1 MVTGDAKGYW
11 ESALSGATQSIGLA
25 VGDMRAAGAD
35 GCGSAGRL
43 LEPPLVMRV
52 RAFAAAHGVD
62 PGQVLLASFLVLL
75 HRLSSQA
82 DLVIQHRNGD
92 GPALPLRFGLT
103 EGTDVAACLSLV
115 ATRVDEAA
123 RHAPAFAASDAAAIR
138 WQALFS
144 EGAIDAPCE
153 DGTLLAMRLGEAD
166 ASGRLPVRL
175 EFADSLLDA
184 RQAEHWLGCW
194 ETLLCSMLDD
204 ARGLV
209 ADLPMFDEA
218 QRSAA
223 VERWNGTTVA
233 FPEVAGVHRLFEAQ
247 VARTPDAIALVHGDE
262 RLTYAELN
270 ARANRLARHLRS
282 CGVGRDG
289 RVAIHVERGVGVV
302 LGLLATLKAGGAYV
316 PLDPTYP
323 ADRLAYTL
331 SDSQPRVLLT
341 MSGMEPVADGA
352 PGGKPGGLVVIDLL
366 ATDAPWAEQPAHDLS
381 PGECDV
387 RADDL
392 AYVLYTSGSTGQ
404 PKGVAMPHGPLAN
417 LIQWQVREP
426 GHDAPL
432 RTLQYAALGFDVAF
446 QETFAT
452 LATGGELHLI
462 DQDARLA
469 AGRLFDFIVE
479 HRIERMFLPYFALQM
494 LAEGLEGHIASLP
507 AGEPVRCDLREVIT
521 AGEQLR
527 IEPKIVRFF
536 ERLPGCRL
544 HNHYGPTETHV
555 VTALTLPADP
565 ATWPRLPSIGRPIA
579 NARVYVLDER
589 GRPLPEGAAG
599 ELYLAGPVVAR
610 GYLGRDALSSERFLP
625 DPFVGGGAR
634 MYRTGDLGRW
644 LPDGNLECLG
654 RQDFQVKIR
663 GFRVEPGE
671 IEAQLMA
678 FPGVRQ
684 AGVLAREDVPG
695 MTRLVAYVSAQD
707 AAAPV
712 DLEQLRR
719 HLVAQLPDY
728 MVPVAF
734 VQMDALPLSPNGK
747 LDRAQL
753 PRPGRERPEWAG
765 PYAAPRTPVE
775 AALCRIFAEVL
786 DLEGLGRDDSFFD
799 LGGSSLLVIRVLEA
813 AHREGIG
820 DVPATALFNSPT
832 PATLAAE
839 ITSGDV
845 PRAIDAVRMSRG
857 RGGSDGEAI
866 AIIAMAGRF
875 PGAASVEALWEGLC
889 AGRDGVA
896 RFSADELDAA
906 IPEALRADPAYVPA
920 RGVFDDFDGFDAAFF
935 GISHKEAELMDP
947 QQRVFL
953 ELCWECIE
961 RAGRVPDA
969 TGAPVGVFAGMYNAS
984 YYQNHVLAH
993 PDLIENLGAFQVML
1007 GNEKDYIATR
1017 IAHKLDLT
1025 GPAVSVH
1032 TACSTSLVAIVQAVD
1047 SLRAGRCT
1055 MALAGGVAVTCP
1067 VRSGHLYQEGGMLSA
1082 DGATRSFDAGA
1093 TGTVFSDG
1101 AAVVL
1106 LKRLSEAIADGDPIH
1121 AVIRGAAINNDGGG
1135 KASFTAP
1142 SSDGQAAVI
1151 AMAHADAGVEPRS
1164 IGYVE
1169 AHGTATPM
1177 GDPIEIEGLTRA
1189 FRQGTRDTG
1198 FCVVGSVKSNI
1209 GHTLMAAGAAGVIKT
1224 ALALE
1229 NGCIPPTAHFRE
1241 GNPSIDF
1248 GSTPFRASG
1257 ELLPW
1262 PASPDGPRRAGVS
1275 SFGVG
1280 GTNAHVVMEQAP
1292 PVVPSDVAQGPQ
1304 LLVLSARTPVALQAS
1319 ITRLADHLEANPAQN
1334 FADIAWTLAVGRK
1347 AMGHR
1352 VAVAAV
1358 DSAATVT
1365 RLRDASLAA
1374 AAAKTVAAKDGG
1386 VVFLF
1391 PGQGCQYAGMGRELY
1406 EREPAFREAFD
1417 ACAAVLDVELGQ
1429 GLRALVFGDNAEALL
1444 PTAVM
1449 QPAIFSIEYSLARWW
1464 MAQGLTPA
1472 AMVGHS
1478 IGEFVAATLAGVF
1491 ELADALRL
1499 VARRGR
1505 LMQAQPTGAM
1515 LSVRQPG
1522 AALLARLPDG
1532 LSLAAENAPGAS
1544 VVSGPHE
1551 LVSSFQQ
1558 QLEAE
1563 GVACRALRT
1572 SHAFHSSMMEPA
1584 VAPFRAEVEALPRQ
1598 APSIPIFS
1606 TATGDLL
1613 DAEQAVSADYWAR
1626 HLRDT
1631 VRFSGALA
1639 SALEVVQPRAL
1650 LEIGPRNT
1658 LTALS
1663 RQQPLLRE
1671 QGVAAIASLGDNPAG
1686 EATAL
1691 LDAFGQAWSRGLALR
1706 PELLDRRARRRR
1718 VLLPAYPFERKRCWL
1733 DAHSVAPAVAEAV
1746 AQDVAD
1752 AAVPGAAAVT
1762 GPVPAGLAEVFDEQL
1777 RLMSGHLDALE
1788 HSGVADREWLLSV
1801 VRDQQ
1806 ALMARQMVLAQAL
1819 QPHQEPDQQPGR
1831 VDPAAPP
1838 TTVPVAPAPDA
1849 AESTVAAP
1857 ADDAP
1862 VPTTEP
1868 QREIWLA
1875 ARIDPSVALAFNQSI
1890 SLSLQGRLDVA
1901 ALLAALRA
1909 TVDRHDA
1916 LRSTISA
1923 DGEWLHVQPTMT
1935 LDMPVTD
1942 LGALAADGQPEAL
1955 AGRKRAG
1962 VETPFDLERGPLL
1975 RAELVRLSNEGHVL
1989 LLHAHHMVCD
1999 GWSWNV
2005 IVHELGALYSRECG
2019 GQGPGL
2025 PAARSFREYARLL
2038 ALQPELSVS
2047 PDDEAWWL
2055 ARLAD
2060 GGPVLDLPVDRPRSP
2075 ERDPAA
2081 GFAVRTLDAELMEAV
2096 RRTGSAHG
2104 TSFYVSLLSA
2114 FGLLLSRLS
2123 AQDDLVV
2130 GIPVAGQA
2138 DEGSGGP
2145 LVGHCVNLLPLRLA
2159 IDHAQSFAAL
2169 LEATRTTVLDAM
2181 EHQRCTFGSLLKKLR
2196 IERDASRPPLVSAV
2210 FNVDQV
2216 ADRERDAFAGLV
2228 LDLSVTPMVCDNFDF
2243 SINAVPSQD
2252 GLRLECLYSSALFDA
2267 ATVDA
2272 WLEAYES
2279 VLRGLVRDSAQRL
2292 SGLPLVEG
2300 EARERLRDLQPAPVA
2315 FDAECR
2321 MHEHFERQCDVD
2333 GGRIALWQDGDTT
2346 SYAALEAQGNRIA
2359 HLLRSR
2365 GIARGALVGIML
2377 ERTPRMP
2384 AAVLGTLKA
2393 GAGYVPLD
2401 PEQPPARLA
2410 AIARDARLSVILTE
2424 TVHARRLAV
2433 EGVTLLALDV
2443 PGDLA
2448 PDLPTTRIGR
2458 DADAAMPDSVAYVAY
2473 TSGSTGTPKGVR
2485 VPHRAVANL
2494 IACMQR
2500 WLRLGAEDAVA
2511 AVTPLSFDPSVVDLC
2526 LPLSVGARVVLVDRD
2541 TAVHGAAF
2549 RQMMERSGATYLDAT
2564 PSGWR
2569 VLLDAGW
2576 RGSPGFKAI
2585 CGGEAMPP
2593 DVATALLERG
2603 AELWNMYGPTETT
2616 VTATGA
2622 RIATSADGLPD
2633 IHIGRPVDNSSVW
2646 ILDRFGH
2653 LCPRGTAGEICIGG
2667 EGLSLGYLDR
2677 PELMAKQFVPDVF
2690 SAAMETGSGSPR
2702 LYRTGDRGRWRADG
2716 NLVHLGRQ
2724 DRQVKLRG
2732 YRIEPGDIEAALR
2745 ADASVAEAAVVVRE
2759 DGQGAAGLVAYVVAR
2774 SGASVDETALAE
2786 GLRDQLPPYML
2797 PERVVVLDAM
2807 PVSTTGKLAPSKLP
2821 VVPHD
2826 EVAEA
2831 AVRRDDGTAASRIAA
2846 KMAELLDLPD
2856 FDPEQD
2862 FFAAGGHSLLAA
2874 RLASWLEQA
2883 FGTRVKLRLLFDT
2896 PTPAALAE
2904 VLLARPEAETTG
2916 SDVLDIPRQPDQS
2929 IGPLSLMQQRLWVQ
2943 EQIQPDSTNYMIPSA
2958 LRLRGPLDLRALDRA
2973 LADVVRRQPALRTV
2987 LEAYEGGA
2995 VQRVLD
3001 DLPVTLLP
3009 EEDLTAFPA
3018 GERHAEFLRRVDPLI
3033 RAPIR
3038 TDDAPLFRV
3047 RLFRLSNEDHILYL
3061 QVHHA
3066 VWDGTSFR
3074 LFCKEMATLYA
3085 CHTSGVSP
3093 MLRPLER
3100 SYIDFAAWHSVA
3112 ADSEDVRA
3120 QIAHWRERLSGGVEP
3135 LRLPADFPR
3144 PAMPS
3149 GRGGS
3154 EFVRVEAA
3162 LAQRLRELG
3171 QAHHATL
3178 FMTLLAA
3185 YFAFLHRTS
3194 GQRDLVVGLPV
3205 RSHLTEQLQEVMGF
3219 FSNVLP
3225 MRLELDPEWTFA
3237 ELLGHV
3243 RDEMMACFAH
3253 PDVPVE
3259 RLLQELE
3266 IPRDMSRSP
3275 LYQALFSMDDSRGQ
3289 ARQWGELRCDDLT
3302 LPNYS
3307 ALTDLSLWVDEDDER
3322 LLIDF
3327 NYNADV
3333 IAAPS
3338 AKFMAHRFVGLLA
3351 RLVAEADVAIGNIET
3366 RGDEDCEALATWND
3380 TSTNLPQATSL
3391 PGLLAP
3397 QVERAP
3403 ERIALRFGA
3412 RTLTYR
3418 ELDARSSRLADA
3430 LAARGVGAGDLVG
3443 VCLERDPDLVATLLA
3458 VLKLGA
3464 AYVPLD
3470 PAYPADRL
3478 RFMVADAGLA
3488 LLVSV
3493 GELADGFALQ
3503 PSQQL
3508 LLDRDAGEI
3517 ESAPVLAREV
3527 DPAGRDAPAY
3537 VIYTSGSTGTPKGVA
3552 VPNGAVINFLQAMR
3566 ETPGLGPEDILLGVT
3581 TTSFDISVLE
3591 IFLPLWVGAT
3601 LVLATREQAGDGAK
3615 LVALLEDERATVLQA
3630 TPITWHLLLE
3640 AGWKP
3645 QRGFRALCGGE
3656 PLSAELAGLLID
3668 RGVELWNMYGPTE
3681 TTVWSTCARIERTG
3695 DAGTLDIHVGRPI
3708 GNTTV
3713 WVMDPHGQVCPVGVP
3728 GEICIGGA
3736 GVALGYLGREALT
3749 AERFVA
3755 DRVAPRDHGTGLAP
3769 RLYRT
3774 GDRGRW
3780 RHDGMIE
3787 HQGRLDFQLKLRGH
3801 RIEPG
3806 EIEASLDADPG
3817 IVRSVVTVRGDAP
3830 GDQRLVAY
3838 VIVADRDRFDDRAQL
3853 VRLRGILPAYMVPQ
3867 HILVLDALPLLPNG
3881 KVDRASLPRPQ
3892 PRKPAEAVAGGPGAA
3907 REEPP
3912 RHGTAGAVSYVT
3924 ALCSDLVGAPVAADY
3939 NFFDAGG
3946 HSLLAVRFINRIHRE
3961 TGVRLN
3967 VLALAT
3973 STLEQLGEQ
3982 IAGSERFAP
3991 MKAKAALRGGPISQF
4006 RKWLFPT
4013 RRRVPSELQE

>member
-1 MVTGDAKGYW
+1 M
-11 ESALSGATQSIGLA
+11 
-25 VGDMRAAGAD
+25 
-35 GCGSAGRL
+35 
-43 LEPPLVMRV
+43 
-52 RAFAAAHGVD
+52 
-62 PGQVLLASFLVLL
+62 
-75 HRLSSQA
+75 
-82 DLVIQHRNGD
+82 
-92 GPALPLRFGLT
+92 
-103 EGTDVAACLSLV
+103 
-115 ATRVDEAA
+115 
-123 RHAPAFAASDAAAIR
+123 
-138 WQALFS
+138 
-144 EGAIDAPCE
+144 
-153 DGTLLAMRLGEAD
+153 
-166 ASGRLPVRL
+166 
-175 EFADSLLDA
+175 
-184 RQAEHWLGCW
+184 
-194 ETLLCSMLDD
+194 
-204 ARGLV
+204 
-209 ADLPMFDEA
+209 
-218 QRSAA
+218 
-223 VERWNGTTVA
+223 A
-233 FPEVAGVHRLFEAQ
+233 FPQVDGVHRLFQAQ
-247 VARTPDAIALVHGDE
+247 AARAPDAIALVHGGE
-262 RLTYAELN
+262 RVTYGELN

-282 CGVGRDG
+282 HGVGRDE
-289 RVAIHVERGVGVV
+289 RVAIHADRGVGVV

-323 ADRLAYTL
+323 ADRLAWTL
-331 SDSQPRVLLT
+331 ADSQPRVLLT
-341 MSGMEPVADGA
+341 MPGMAPVAGGAHTDPADG
-352 PGGKPGGLVVIDLL
+352 LTVIDLS
-366 ATDAPWAEQPAHDLS
+366 ADADWADQAAGDLDPA
-381 PGECDV
+381 ECDV

-417 LIQWQVREP
+417 LVQWQLREP
-426 GHDAPL
+426 GQGGPL

-446 QETFAT
+446 QETFVT
-452 LATGGELHLI
+452 LAAGGELHLI
-462 DQDARLA
+462 DQDTRLD
-469 AGRLFDFIVE
+469 AGRLFDVIVR
-479 HRIERMFLPYFALQM
+479 HRIERLFLPYFALQM
-494 LAEGLEGHIASLP
+494 LAEGLEGHLAALP
-507 AGEPVRCDLREVIT
+507 PGAPLRCDLREVIT

-555 VTALTLPADP
+555 VTALTLPEDP

-579 NARVYVLDER
+579 NARVYVLDGR
-589 GRPLPEGAAG
+589 GRPLSEGAAG
-599 ELYLAGPVVAR
+599 ELYLAGAVLAR
-610 GYLGRDALSSERFLP
+610 GYLGRDGLSAERFLP
-625 DPFVGGGAR
+625 DPFAGGDAR

-644 LPDGNLECLG
+644 LPDGTLECLG

-663 GFRVEPGE
+663 GYRVEPGE
-671 IEAQLMA
+671 IEAQVMA

-695 MTRLVAYVSAQD
+695 MKRLVAYVSPQD
-707 AAAPV
+707 PAAPV

-719 HLVAQLPDY
+719 HLVAQLLDY

-747 LDRAQL
+747 LDRAKL

-775 AALCRIFAEVL
+775 VALCRIFAQVL

-799 LGGSSLLVIRVLEA
+799 LGGSSLLVPRVLEA
-813 AHREGIG
+813 ARREGIG
-820 DVPATALFNSPT
+820 DVPATALFRSPT
-832 PATLAAE
+832 PATLATE
-839 ITSGDV
+839 ISCGDA
-845 PRAIDAVRMSRG
+845 PRALDATRMSRG

-875 PGAASVEALWEGLC
+875 PGAPSVEALWDSLC
-889 AGRDGVA
+889 AGRDGVT
-896 RFSADELDAA
+896 RFSADELDPAV
-906 IPEALRADPAYVPA
+906 PDALRADPAYVPA
-920 RGVFDDFDGFDAAFF
+920 RGVFDDFDCFDAAFF
-935 GISHKEAELMDP
+935 GISHREAELMDP

-961 RAGRVPDA
+961 RAGHVPDA

-993 PDLIENLGAFQVML
+993 PELIENLGAFQVML

-1082 DGATRSFDAGA
+1082 DGTTRTFDAGA

-1151 AMAHADAGVEPRS
+1151 AMAHADAGVNPRS

-1189 FRQGTRDTG
+1189 FRLGTQDSG

-1209 GHTLMAAGAAGVIKT
+1209 GHTLMAAGATGVIKS

-1229 NGCIPPTAHFRE
+1229 HGLIPATAHFQQD
-1241 GNPSIDF
+1241 NPAIDF
-1248 GSTPFRASG
+1248 ASTPFRASG

-1262 PASPDGPRRAGVS
+1262 PVSGSPRRAGVS

-1280 GTNAHVVMEQAP
+1280 GTNAHVVMEEAP
-1292 PVVPSDVAQGPQ
+1292 PLALSDAAEGAQ
-1304 LLVLSARTPVALQAS
+1304 LLVLSARTPSALQAS
-1319 ITRLADHLEANPAQN
+1319 VARLADHLEANPAQN
-1334 FADIAWTLAVGRK
+1334 LADVAWTLAVGRK
-1347 AMGHR
+1347 AMAHR
-1352 VAVAAV
+1352 VAVAAA
-1358 DSAATVT
+1358 DSAAAIA
-1365 RLRDASLAA
+1365 RLRGAGLAA
-1374 AAAKTVAAKDGG
+1374 AAKAVPAKDGP

-1391 PGQGCQYAGMGRELY
+1391 PGQGCQYAGMGRALY
-1406 EREPAFREAFD
+1406 KREPAFREAFD
-1417 ACAAVLDVELGQ
+1417 ACAEVLDAELGQ
-1429 GLRALVFGDNAEALL
+1429 DLRALVFGDDAEALL
-1444 PTAVM
+1444 PTAIM

-1478 IGEFVAATLAGVF
+1478 VGEFVAATLAGVF
-1491 ELADALRL
+1491 ELPDALRL

-1505 LMQAQPTGAM
+1505 LMQAQPAGSM
-1515 LSVRQPG
+1515 LSVRQSRVG
-1522 AALLARLPDG
+1522 LLARLPEG
-1532 LSLAAENAPGAS
+1532 LSMAAENAPGAC
-1544 VVSGPHE
+1544 VVSGPHD

-1584 VAPFRAEVEALPRQ
+1584 VAPFRAEVEALSLH

-1613 DAEQAVSADYWAR
+1613 DAAQAVSADYWAR
-1626 HLRDT
+1626 HLRDP
-1631 VRFSGALA
+1631 VRFSAALA
-1639 SALEVVQPRAL
+1639 RALEVVQPRAL
-1650 LEIGPRNT
+1650 LEIGPRGT

-1671 QGVAAIASLGDNPAG
+1671 QGVAAIASLGDSPDG
-1686 EATAL
+1686 EAGTL
-1691 LDAFGQAWSRGLALR
+1691 LDAFGQAWSRGLALH
-1706 PELLDRRARRRR
+1706 PAGLDRRARRRR
-1718 VLLPAYPFERKRCWL
+1718 VALPAYPFERKRYWL
-1733 DAHSVAPAVAEAV
+1733 DARPVAPAAAGSAV
-1746 AQDVAD
+1746 AQDAAD
-1752 AAVPGAAAVT
+1752 AAVPSAVAMT
-1762 GPVPAGLAEVFDEQL
+1762 TPAPGGLAEVFDQQL
-1777 RLMSGHLDALE
+1777 RLMSAHLDALE
-1788 HSGVADREWLLSV
+1788 HSGVADRELLLSV
-1801 VRDQQ
+1801 VREQQ
-1806 ALMARQMVLAQAL
+1806 ALMAQQMVLANAVQPQAL
-1819 QPHQEPDQQPGR
+1819 QQGQEPDQQPG
-1831 VDPAAPP
+1831 
-1838 TTVPVAPAPDA
+1838 
-1849 AESTVAAP
+1849 P
-1857 ADDAP
+1857 ADGTP

-1890 SLSLQGRLDVA
+1890 SLSLQGGLDVA
-1901 ALLAALRA
+1901 ALHAALRA
-1909 TVDRHDA
+1909 IVDRHDA

-1923 DGEWLHVQPTMT
+1923 DGEWLNVQPTMS
-1935 LDMPVTD
+1935 LDMPFTN
-1942 LGALAADGQPEAL
+1942 LGALAADAKAEAL
-1955 AGRKRAG
+1955 VDRKRAG
-1962 VETPFDLERGPLL
+1962 VQTPFDLERGPLL
-1975 RAELVRLSNEGHVL
+1975 RAELVRLSDTHHVL

-2005 IVHELGALYSRECG
+2005 IVHELGALYSRESG
-2019 GQGPGL
+2019 SENPGL
-2025 PAARSFREYARLL
+2025 PAARSFHEYAHEL
-2038 ALQPELSVS
+2038 AQRPELSVS
-2047 PDDEAWWL
+2047 PDDETWWL

-2060 GGPVLDLPVDRPRSP
+2060 GGPVLDLPVDRPRLP
-2075 ERDPAA
+2075 ERDPVA
-2081 GFAVRTLDAELMEAV
+2081 GFAVRTLDAGLMEAV
-2096 RRTGSAHG
+2096 RRTGATHG
-2104 TSFYVSLLSA
+2104 ASLYVSLLAA
-2114 FGLLLSRLS
+2114 FSVLLSRLS

-2138 DEGSGGP
+2138 DEVAAGP
-2145 LVGHCVNLLPLRLA
+2145 LVGHCVNMLPLRLA
-2159 IDHAQSFAAL
+2159 IDHAKSVAAL

-2210 FNVDQV
+2210 FNVDQM

-2228 LDLSVTPMVCDNFDF
+2228 LDLSVNPMVCDNFDF

-2252 GLRLECLYSSALFDA
+2252 GLRLECMYSSALFDA

-2272 WLEAYES
+2272 FLQAYET
-2279 VLRGLVRDSAQRL
+2279 VLRGLVRDSAQPL
-2292 SGLPLVEG
+2292 SGLSLVEG
-2300 EARERLRDLQPAPVA
+2300 EPLQRLRDLQPAPVA
-2315 FDAECR
+2315 FDAQCR
-2321 MHEHFERQCDVD
+2321 MHEHFERQCDAD
-2333 GGRIALWQDGDTT
+2333 GGRIALWQDGATC
-2346 SYAALEAQGNRIA
+2346 SYAALDTQGNRIA

-2377 ERTPRMP
+2377 DRTLRMP

-2410 AIARDARLSVILTE
+2410 AIASDARLSVILTE
-2424 TVHARRLAV
+2424 TANVGRLEV
-2433 EGVTLLALDV
+2433 QGVTLLALDA
-2443 PGDLA
+2443 PGDL
-2448 PDLPTTRIGR
+2448 PPGLPTTRIGR
-2458 DADAAMPDSVAYVAY
+2458 DADAATPDSVAYVIY

-2485 VPHRAVANL
+2485 VPHRAVSNL

-2500 WLRLGAEDAVA
+2500 WLRLGPDDAVA

-2541 TAVHGAAF
+2541 TAVRGAAF
-2549 RQMMERSGATYLDAT
+2549 RQLMERSGASYLDAT

-2569 VLLDAGW
+2569 MLLDAGW
-2576 RGSPGFKAI
+2576 HGPAGFKAI
-2585 CGGEAMPP
+2585 CGGEAMPR
-2593 DVATALLERG
+2593 DVATALLRHG
-2603 AELWNMYGPTETT
+2603 AEVWNMYGPTEAT

-2622 RIATSADGLPD
+2622 RITALADGLPD

-2646 ILDRFGH
+2646 ITDRFGH
-2653 LCPRGTAGEICIGG
+2653 LCPPGTAGEICIGG
-2667 EGLSLGYLDR
+2667 EGLALGYLDR
-2677 PELMAKQFVPDVF
+2677 ADLTATQFVPDGL
-2690 SAAMETGSGSPR
+2690 SAADGAGALGVPGSRR
-2702 LYRTGDRGRWRADG
+2702 LYRTGDRGRWRDDG

-2759 DGQGAAGLVAYVVAR
+2759 EGRGAAGLIAYVVAR
-2774 SGASVDETALAE
+2774 SGTNVDTRALAE
-2786 GLRDQLPPYML
+2786 GLRNQLPPYML

-2807 PVSTTGKLAPSKLP
+2807 PVSATGKLAVSKLAALAHEEAA
-2821 VVPHD
+2821 V
-2826 EVAEA
+2826 A
-2831 AVRRDDGTAASRIAA
+2831 AVRRDDGSATSRIAA

-2856 FDPEQD
+2856 FHPEQD
-2862 FFAAGGHSLLAA
+2862 FFSAGGHSLLAA

-2904 VLLARPEAETTG
+2904 VLLAHPEAQATG
-2916 SDVLDIPRQPDQS
+2916 AGVLDIPRQPDQS

-2958 LRLRGPLDLRALDRA
+2958 LRLRGPLDVQALDRA

-3009 EEDLTAFPA
+3009 EEDLTAYPA
-3018 GERHAEFLRRVDPLI
+3018 GERHAGFLRRVEPLF

-3038 TDDAPLFRV
+3038 ADDAPLFRA
-3047 RLFRLSNEDHILYL
+3047 RLFRLSDEDHIFYL

-3066 VWDGTSFR
+3066 VWDGGSFR
-3074 LFCKEMATLYA
+3074 LFCKEMATFYD
-3085 CHTSGVSP
+3085 CHTSGVRP

-3100 SYIDFAAWHSVA
+3100 SYIDFAAWHAAA
-3112 ADSEDVRA
+3112 ADSDDVRA
-3120 QIAHWRERLSGGVEP
+3120 QITHWRQRLSGDIEP
-3135 LRLPADFPR
+3135 LRLPEDHPR
-3144 PAMPS
+3144 PPMPS

-3154 EFVRVEAA
+3154 ECVRVEAG
-3162 LAQRLRELG
+3162 LAQRLRALG

-3194 GQRDLVVGLPV
+3194 GQRDLVIGLPV

-3219 FSNVLP
+3219 FANVLP
-3225 MRLELDPEWTFA
+3225 MRLELDPQWTFA
-3237 ELLGHV
+3237 QLLGHV

-3259 RLLQELE
+3259 RLLQELGAG
-3266 IPRDMSRSP
+3266 RDMSRSP
-3275 LYQALFSMDDSRGQ
+3275 LYQALFSMEDSRDQ
-3289 ARQWGELRCDDLT
+3289 VRQWGELHCEDLN
-3302 LPNYS
+3302 LPHYS

-3322 LLIDF
+3322 LLIDL

-3338 AKFMAHRFVGLLA
+3338 AKFMAQRFAGLLERFVT
-3351 RLVAEADVAIGNIET
+3351 RTDVAIGDIEI
-3366 RGDEDCEALATWND
+3366 RGDNDREALATWND
-3380 TSTNLPQATSL
+3380 TSLDLPQATSL

-3397 QVERAP
+3397 QFERSP

-3412 RTLTYR
+3412 HTLTYG
-3418 ELDARSSRLADA
+3418 ELDARASRLADA
-3430 LAARGVGAGDLVG
+3430 LAARGVGKGDLVG
-3443 VCLERDPDLVATLLA
+3443 VCLERDPELVATLLA
-3458 VLKLGA
+3458 ILKLGA

-3478 RFMVADAGLA
+3478 RLMAADAGLA
-3488 LLVSV
+3488 LLVST
-3493 GELADGFALQ
+3493 GGLADGFALQ
-3503 PSQQL
+3503 PPQL
-3508 LLDRDAGEI
+3508 LLLDQDAAGI
-3517 ESAPVLAREV
+3517 ASAPMLTREV
-3527 DPAGRDAPAY
+3527 DPVGRDAAAY
-3537 VIYTSGSTGTPKGVA
+3537 VIYTSGSTGMPKGVA
-3552 VPNGAVINFLQAMR
+3552 VPNGAVINFLQSMR
-3566 ETPGLGPEDILLGVT
+3566 RSPGLGPLDVLLGVT

-3591 IFLPLWVGAT
+3591 IFLPLCVGAT
-3601 LVLATREQAGDGAK
+3601 LVLATREQAADGAR
-3615 LVALLEDERATVLQA
+3615 LAALLERERVTVLQA
-3630 TPITWHLLLE
+3630 TPTTWHLLLD

-3656 PLSAELAGLLID
+3656 PLSAELAGALID

-3695 DAGTLDIHVGRPI
+3695 GDGALDIHVGHPI
-3708 GNTTV
+3708 DNTTV
-3713 WVMDPHGQVCPVGVP
+3713 WVMDPRGQVCPVGVP
-3728 GEICIGGA
+3728 GEIWIGGA
-3736 GVALGYLGREALT
+3736 GVALGYLGREELT
-3749 AERFVA
+3749 AERFVR
-3755 DRVAPRDHGTGLAP
+3755 DHVAPRHHGTGLAP

-3780 RHDGMIE
+3780 RHDGVLE

-3806 EIEASLDADPG
+3806 EIEAALDADPG
-3817 IVRSVVTVRGDAP
+3817 IVRSVVTVREDTP

-3838 VIVADRDRFDDRAQL
+3838 VIVADRDRFNDRAQL
-3853 VRLRGILPAYMVPQ
+3853 ARLRGILPVYMVPQ

-3881 KVDRASLPRPQ
+3881 KVDRASLPAPAQ
-3892 PRKPAEAVAGGPGAA
+3892 RKPTEVIHREPEVAHERA
-3907 REEPP
+3907 P
-3912 RHGTAGAVSYVT
+3912 RHGSGAAVAYVSS
-3924 ALCSDLVGAPVAADY
+3924 LCSELVGAPVTANY

-3946 HSLLAVRFINRIHRE
+3946 HSLLAVRFINRVEKE

-3973 STLEQLGEQ
+3973 STLEQVGEQ
-3982 IAGSERFAP
+3982 IAGSDRFAP
-3991 MKAKAALRGGPISQF
+3991 AKTSAPQRGGAMNQIRS
-4006 RKWLFPT
+4006 WLFPA
-4013 RRRVPSELQE
+4013 RRMPSELQE